1 MMNFRSVDPPPRAV
15 EIATENVADQDDGAS
30 SNEGLLECADFEDN
44 TSKGP
49 QVCLVV
55 VCHA

>member
-1 MMNFRSVDPPPRAV
+1 MMNFRSVDPPPTAV
-15 EIATENVADQDDGAS
+15 EIATDNVADQGEGAC
-30 SNEGLLECADFEDN
+30 SNEGLLECTDLEDN